1 MKPDH
6 LQAAL
11 DGNGAASPFCY
22 IDDPTKSDIFHKVS
36 PSGNSL
42 LHVAASRGHINI
54 IELMKPRFPDLILM
68 KNSKGD
74 TALHV
79 AVRAGDLKTVTKL
92 IECAEEIPSS
102 SSTNYYESLLKMK
115 NNGGNTALH
124 EAVLVLVE
132 SKKSVDTLVSVAH
145 SLVIKYPGVSYHQNN
160 ASKSPLC
167 LAVES
172 DNNDL
177 LRYILETLSQEDGDS
192 VECPE
197 GKSPV
202 HVAIQRKNLA
212 ALKIIKE
219 HKVVLLNV
227 RDEKG
232 NTPLHCASS
241 LGYFEVVC
249 YLEEINSDQAFE
261 RNEEG
266 FYPLHLAC
274 ENGHVRVVQELLR
287 KWPDP
292 TESIGD
298 NGQSILHV
306 AAKNGKDE
314 LVRFLLKRDG
324 IDNLINEMDKDGN
337 TPFHL
342 AALHHRSVVVASL
355 LWNKRLNPD
364 LVNYHRLTTYD
375 ICQANAVPGK
385 VLDQQIDIND
395 GNLKASENANQKNS
409 AVVNLKFRSKDF
421 QKMMTLSILFMYH
434 EFFSRWCIIRRHQH
448 SSSTRWSGMKYKPQF
463 RTQDLNNTI
472 NNLFV
477 VAALLVAA
485 AYSGALQIPI
495 KDEDPTNGLLS
506 SYLLITIISMNL
518 SITAALTLCLALL
531 LDTNLTL
538 LLVSIA
544 FLLLELAFAFLG
556 YAFFA
561 ATFLTVM
568 EFDQL

>member
-11 DGNGAASPFCY
+11 AGNVAASPFCH
-22 IDDPTKSDIFHKVS
+22 INDPTKIDIFHKVS

-54 IELMKPRFPDLILM
+54 IELMKLRFPDLILK

-79 AVRAGDLKTVTKL
+79 AVRAGDLKTVNKL

-102 SSTNYYESLLKMK
+102 SSTTYYESLLNWKHCF
-115 NNGGNTALH
+115 ARSSIS
-124 EAVLVLVE
+124 ARR
-132 SKKSVDTLVSVAH
+132 
-145 SLVIKYPGVSYHQNN
+145 IKE
-160 ASKSPLC
+160 KF
-167 LAVES
+167 
-172 DNNDL
+172 
-177 LRYILETLSQEDGDS
+177 
-192 VECPE
+192 
-197 GKSPV
+197 
-202 HVAIQRKNLA
+202 
-212 ALKIIKE
+212 ALKILKE
-219 HKVVLLNV
+219 QKVRLLNV
-227 RDEKG
+227 RGEKG

-241 LGYFEVVC
+241 LGYFEGVR
-249 YLEEINSDQAFE
+249 YLVKINSDLAFE
-261 RNEEG
+261 RNKEG
-266 FYPLHLAC
+266 FYPLHLAW
-274 ENGHVRVVQELLR
+274 EDGYVRVVQELLR

-292 TESIGD
+292 TELIGD

-314 LVRFLLKRDG
+314 LVRFLLKQD
-324 IDNLINEMDKDGN
+324 
-337 TPFHL
+337 
-342 AALHHRSVVVASL
+342 ALHHRSMVVASL

-364 LVNYHRLTTYD
+364 LANYHGLTTYD
-375 ICQANAVPGK
+375 ICQANDVPGK

-421 QKMMTLSILFMYH
+421 QKMMTLSILFMHH
-434 EFFSRWCIIRRHQH
+434 EFFRRWCIIRRHQH
-448 SSSTRWSGMKYKPQF
+448 NSSTRWSRMKYKPQF
-463 RTQDLNNTI
+463 RIQDLNNTI

-477 VAALLVAA
+477 EAALLVAA

-495 KDEDPTNGLLS
+495 KSDKDYTGRLC
-506 SYLLITIISMNL
+506 SYLITTIISMNL
-518 SITAALTLCLALL
+518 SITAALTLCLVLL

-538 LLVSIA
+538 LFVPIA

-556 YAFFA
+556 YAFYE
-561 ATFLTVM
+561 ATGSNGNSI
-568 EFDQL
+568 